1 MFCGVFS
8 DGCRGLTLTDFS
20 PLRLLHLFHL
30 FHLFHWERPTTP
42 VPIVALE
49 PLPIPLCLGY
59 LAKAAQQHGCPGI
72 AKQAATLV
80 YDRFVGYYGRRS
92 GSNGSNGGHSQEHEE
107 KVVNVVKAPLEENA
121 APTSSA
127 PTSLVAP
134 TKHKSSEGGGPP
146 TDPYGIDT
154 LGLRN
159 PARAHVLLRQEVARA
174 PLSLLQTFVR
184 STFVYLDVTGSTN
197 NSTNSTAHKTSNHGH
212 HHHGGATPMAG
223 HPAGLV
229 PDTTSSLWQPQVSR
243 VQSLQRLVC
252 AVEVARVT
260 VLKPQSDVVD
270 PCRPSTGGDLVMEGV
285 VRGYNWLE
293 PLLR

>member
-1 MFCGVFS
+1 M
-8 DGCRGLTLTDFS
+8 
-20 PLRLLHLFHL
+20 
-30 FHLFHWERPTTP
+30 
-42 VPIVALE
+42 
-49 PLPIPLCLGY
+49 
-59 LAKAAQQHGCPGI
+59 
-72 AKQAATLV
+72 
-80 YDRFVGYYGRRS
+80 
-92 GSNGSNGGHSQEHEE
+92 
-107 KVVNVVKAPLEENA
+107 KAPTKEEIA
-121 APTSSA
+121 A

-134 TKHKSSEGGGPP
+134 TTHKEEEGGPP

-197 NSTNSTAHKTSNHGH
+197 STGNTAHKTSNHGHHHHGH

-270 PCRPSTGGDLVMEGV
+270 PCRASTGGDLVMEGV